1 MNQLPDPILIAAVLG
16 SLALAPFLAL
26 MVTSYTKIAIVLGL
40 MRMALGTQQV
50 PSNLVLNGI
59 AVIVSVFVMAP
70 VGMEIAA
77 AVQNSPFGPSS
88 SPSSTPSSSK
98 TTSLRFQD
106 YARVLEAGTQPV
118 KTFLGHHTAERERRL
133 FMKTA
138 TQIWPEAQARS
149 LSRDDLL
156 VLIPSF
162 TLSELTKA
170 FQIGFLLYLAFVV
183 VDMIVGN
190 VLLALGMMMISPTVV
205 SVPIKLLLFVA
216 LDGWAQLV
224 QGLMLS
230 YRVAGS

>member
-77 AVQNSPFGPSS
+77 AVQNSGFS
-88 SPSSTPSSSK
+88 PSSSK
-98 TTSLRFQD
+98 ATLRFQD
-106 YARVLEAGTQPV
+106 YARVLDAGTQPV
-118 KTFLGHHTAERERRL
+118 KTFLGRHTAERERRL

-230 YRVAGS
+230 YRVAGG

>member
-1 MNQLPDPILIAAVLG
+1 MNQLPDPVLIAAVLG

-40 MRMALGTQQV
+40 LRMALGTQQV
-50 PSNLVLNGI
+50 PSNMVLNGI

-77 AVQNSPFGPSS
+77 AVQNSSFSKG
-88 SPSSTPSSSK
+88 TP
-98 TTSLRFQD
+98 RFQD
-106 YARVLEAGTQPV
+106 YAKILEAGTQPV
-118 KTFLGHHTAERERRL
+118 KTFLGQHTGERERRI

-138 TQIWPEAQARS
+138 SQIWPEAQARS

-183 VDMIVGN
+183 IDMIVGN

-216 LDGWAQLV
+216 LDGWSHLV

-230 YRVAGS
+230 YRTAGG

>member
-77 AVQNSPFGPSS
+77 AVQNSSFGS
-88 SPSSTPSSSK
+88 SSSK
-98 TTSLRFQD
+98 NTTLRFQD

-230 YRVAGS
+230 YRVAGG

>member
-1 MNQLPDPILIAAVLG
+1 MNQLPDPVLIAAVLG

-40 MRMALGTQQV
+40 LRMALGTQQV

-77 AVQNSPFGPSS
+77 AVQSS
-88 SPSSTPSSSK
+88 AFSPSSSK
-98 TTSLRFQD
+98 TTLRFQD
-106 YARVLEAGTQPV
+106 YARVLDAGTQPV
-118 KTFLGHHTAERERRL
+118 KTFLGQHTAERERRI

-138 TQIWPEAQARS
+138 AQIWPEAQARS

-183 VDMIVGN
+183 IDMIVGN

-216 LDGWAQLV
+216 LDGWSHLV

-230 YRVAGS
+230 YRTAAV

>member
-1 MNQLPDPILIAAVLG
+1 MNQLPDPDLIAAVLG

-40 MRMALGTQQV
+40 LRMALGTQQV

-77 AVQNSPFGPSS
+77 AVQNSPL
-88 SPSSTPSSSK
+88 SK
-98 TTSLRFQD
+98 GTLRFQD
-106 YARVLEAGTQPV
+106 YAKVLDAGTQPV
-118 KTFLGHHTAERERRL
+118 KTFLGQHTAERERRI

-138 TQIWPEAQARS
+138 TQIWPEAHARS

-183 VDMIVGN
+183 IDMIVGN

-216 LDGWAQLV
+216 LDGWSHLV

-230 YRVAGS
+230 YRTAAG